1 MKLGREAP
9 QLLGRLNPLGPYAPR
24 VPTFLASHPIHL
36 HSTIYEEMVQYHNQ
50 YPDVDIDIT
59 PYCTNHNLKFQN
71 TIVTKTPSFKSF

>member
-36 HSTIYEEMVQYHNQ
+36 R
-50 YPDVDIDIT
+50 
-59 PYCTNHNLKFQN
+59 C
-71 TIVTKTPSFKSF
+71 IVSETFL